1 MQQDLGLLGIRVEII
16 ERDAPSV
23 RATVRNG
30 EADLYLGDWYADYP
44 DPENFSYPL
53 FHSSNRGPGGNYAFL
68 SDTALDAMIERA
80 RSTPDT
86 LEKARL
92 SREIDARVFEL
103 VPWIFLWFPA
113 DVWAVQ
119 PDVKGWR
126 IPAVFTG
133 QRWTSVERTGVEHPA
148 WRGLRDALPADPAGP
163 AGAHAAGRPR
173 RHLPHALR
181 RARRSGAGDGRR
193 AGRRRDHRAA
203 PGRAAPGRPAAA
215 AVRPLRRRRRPGDL
229 GTSYITRRPILADLL
244 QRFPATLELAG
255 AAMLFAARHGHR
267 DRHLRRV
274 AAREAGPTGS
284 STFGAYLGVSFPVYW
299 VGLLLI
305 MVFAV
310 TFRWLP
316 PSGARGPLYIIL
328 PALTLGMRSVAFLS
342 RMTRAAMQEMLRS
355 DFVRTARAKGLGEG
369 RVVLRHAFRNALLP
383 VLTVLGLDFGS
394 YLTGS
399 ILTETI
405 FSWPGVGRYVLTA
418 IDKRDLPG
426 VQGSILFL
434 SLVFVL
440 VNLLTDVLY
449 ARVDPRV
456 AYD

>member
-1 MQQDLGLLGIRVEII
+1 VTRFLLGRLALLLPTLLGVLAVTFLMLYVAPGDPVQAMVG
-16 ERDAPSV
+16 ERADAETIA
-23 RATVRNG
+23 RLR
-30 EADLYLGDWYADYP
+30 ADLHLD
-44 DPENFSYPL
+44 DPLPL
-53 FHSSNRGPGGNYAFL
+53 QFVRYVGG
-68 SDTALDAMIERA
+68 
-80 RSTPDT
+80 
-86 LEKARL
+86 
-92 SREIDARVFEL
+92 V
-103 VPWIFLWFPA
+103 
-113 DVWAVQ
+113 VQ
-119 PDVKGWR
+119 
-126 IPAVFTG
+126 
-133 QRWTSVERTGVEHPA
+133 
-148 WRGLRDALPADPAGP
+148 
-163 AGAHAAGRPR
+163 
-173 RHLPHALR
+173 
-181 RARRSGAGDGRR
+181 
-193 AGRRRDHRAA
+193 
-203 PGRAAPGRPAAA
+203 
-215 AVRPLRRRRRPGDL
+215 GDL
-229 GTSYITRRPILADLL
+229 GTSYITRRPILTDLL

-255 AAMLFAARHGHR
+255 AAMLFAAVTGIAIGIYGAWRPGGWI
-267 DRHLRRV
+267 DRF
-274 AAREAGPTGS
+274 T
-284 STFGAYLGVSFPVYW
+284 TFAAYLGVSFPVYW

-310 TFRWLP
+310 TLRWLP
-316 PSGARGPLYIIL
+316 PSGARGPQYIIL

-342 RMTRAAMQEMLRS
+342 RMTRAAMQEILRS

-440 VNLLTDVLY
+440 VNLVTDVLY